1 MRYWAFS
8 GARNINQTDNHS
20 ATPYIY
26 SGELQIRPEVDAA
39 LAALKDTPSTAIH
52 SWKNDGTWELW
63 TVEGD
68 GETEPC
74 IISGPSTTY
83 PSEADALAAG
93 AAWLS
98 GQR

>member
-1 MRYWAFS
+1 MNRS
-8 GARNINQTDNHS
+8 DARC

-39 LAALKDTPSTAIH
+39 LAALKDKPYAAVP

-63 TVEGD
+63 TMEGD

-83 PSEADALAAG
+83 ASEAEALAAG
-93 AAWLS
+93 AAWIAGIS
-98 GQR
+98 SIPC

>member
-1 MRYWAFS
+1 MNRS
-8 GARNINQTDNHS
+8 DARC

-39 LAALKDTPSTAIH
+39 LAALKDKPYAAVP
-52 SWKNDGTWELW
+52 SWKNDGSWELW

-74 IISGPSTTY
+74 IIREPLHKSPTHV
-83 PSEADALAAG
+83 LAHACRVRQHPG
-93 AAWLS
+93 LCSNLILA
-98 GQR
+98 